1 MQVTIDENKIL
12 TEILERTY
20 RYFNGVSTWNL
31 EDRIS
36 EALIAD
42 SQAIQD
48 LVLGALPENKVIKPR
63 QTGTKSLVALGY
75 NQALGEIKAN
85 LKQLGIGE

>member
-1 MQVTIDENKIL
+1 MSQTKPTKL
-12 TEILERTY
+12 QEILERTY

-48 LVLGALPENKVIKPR
+48 LVLGALPEELPADSEEFTPAFIAGRNRTIR
-63 QTGTKSLVALGY
+63 
-75 NQALGEIKAN
+75 EIKAN
-85 LKQLGIGE
+85 LKQRGIGE